1 MKRVLLVDD
10 ERGIRETFSIFL
22 QRAGF
27 HALLAE
33 DMPKARELLGKEQ
46 VDVVVADIVLP
57 GGDGLDILRE
67 VKRLGL
73 ECPVVMITGQPTI
86 DSATEALRQGA
97 FDYLLK
103 PVKKDPLLRVVG
115 KALEYREL
123 IENKRALEQENARY
137 RMHLEELVNERTAQ
151 LTSLLDE
158 HLETEKILRSQQE
171 RLSLAMEISAAAE
184 FEIRPQEGMVICGPR
199 LAELTGYS
207 LAELIRFL
215 AEQERWFDRVHPED
229 REQVCEQV
237 RACRAPETDNA
248 DLSFRLQRED
258 GVWRHLRLLARVM
271 ERDAQ
276 SRPLRLVGVTTD
288 ITARRNAELA
298 LQRTHADLERRV
310 RERTAELHRASEQL
324 RRLAARQDDL
334 LEREHKRISREI
346 HDELGQNLTA
356 LNIGLTMLERLG
368 APEAAQSRI
377 QELRKGVER
386 MLTTVQRITQ
396 ELRPT
401 HLDDLGLAAALD
413 WQVREFRKTTG
424 IDISLQL
431 EPRDFKVDSEQAIA
445 VYRLVQEALTNV
457 ARHAKARRVT
467 LQLLAEAGM
476 LEVVVRDDGLGISLE
491 ALHGPDA
498 FGIMGMRERVHALGG
513 ELEIHGAPGKGTRI
527 LARFPLVLHNNY
539 RT

>member
-27 HALLAE
+27 DVLLAE
-33 DMPKARELLGKEQ
+33 DLPKARELLRQEQ
-46 VDVVVADIVLP
+46 VDAVVADIVLP
-57 GGDGLDILRE
+57 GGDGLDLLRE

-123 IENKRALEQENARY
+123 VESKRGLEQENARY
-137 RMHLEELVNERTAQ
+137 RLHLEELVTERTAQ
-151 LTSLLDE
+151 LTSLIDA

-171 RLSLAMEISAAAE
+171 RLSLAMEISGAAE
-184 FEIRPQEGMVICGPR
+184 FETRPQEGMAICSPR

-207 LAELIRFL
+207 LAELSRFH

-229 REQVCEQV
+229 RARV
-237 RACRAPETDNA
+237 RGQLRAFRAAEVDNA
-248 DLSFRLQRED
+248 DLSFRLRRKD
-258 GVWRHLRLLARVM
+258 GVWRHLRLLVRVM

-276 SRPLRLVGVTTD
+276 ERPLRTVGVTTD

-298 LQRTHADLERRV
+298 LQRAHADLERRV
-310 RERTAELHRASEQL
+310 QERTAELRQASEQL

-334 LEREHKRISREI
+334 LERERKRISREI

-356 LNIGLTMLERLG
+356 LNIGLSMLARLG

-377 QELRKGVER
+377 QDLRTGVER
-386 MLTTVQRITQ
+386 MLSTVQRITQ

-413 WQVREFRKTTG
+413 WQVREFRKHTG
-424 IDISLQL
+424 IDVHLLI
-431 EPRDFKVDSEQAIA
+431 EPRQFEVESEQAIA

-457 ARHAKARRVT
+457 ARHAKARQVT
-467 LQLLAEAGM
+467 VQLLAEAGV
-476 LEVVVRDDGLGISLE
+476 LELAVQDDGLGISPE
-491 ALHGPDA
+491 AQRSPEA

-513 ELEIHGAPGKGTRI
+513 VLEIHGAPGKGTRV
-527 LARFPLVLHNNY
+527 LARFPLEFRNNF